1 MNENNNNDGKKEEE
15 IDLPI
20 SSADADKYEKIKEE
34 VSKAEK
40 DAKKNKVSFICG
52 VYEWLETFC
61 LALALMVLL
70 FLFVFKYVIV
80 DGTSMLDTLEDA
92 QKLVITDITDYK
104 QGDIVVICRPGNEKP
119 LVKRIIAT
127 GGQTVR
133 IDFETWTVYVDGVA
147 LDEPYVKRIA
157 GESMITDGFSGTV
170 TVDEGCVFVMGDNR
184 NGSSDSRRIGCIDE
198 RNILGKVV
206 FRVFPLDQFGTVD

>member
-1 MNENNNNDGKKEEE
+1 LNENNNNEEKKEEE
-15 IDLPI
+15 IDLSTSP
-20 SSADADKYEKIKEE
+20 ADSEKYEEIKEE

-40 DAKKNKVSFICG
+40 DEKKKKASFIFG
-52 VYEWLETFC
+52 VYDWLETFC
-61 LALALMVLL
+61 LALALMVML
-70 FLFVFKYVIV
+70 FLFAFKYVIV
-80 DGTSMLDTLEDA
+80 DGTSMLNTLENA
-92 QKLVITDITDYK
+92 QKLVITDLTDYK

-119 LVKRIIAT
+119 LVKRIIAK

-147 LDEPYVKRIA
+147 LDEPYVRRIP
-157 GESMITDGFSGTV
+157 GEAMKADGFSGTI

-206 FRVFPLDQFGTVD
+206 CRIFPLDQFGTVD